1 MHEHDATN
9 EAVGARDQRPPSLG
23 LGRIIIALFWLLGA
37 WIFVTAIL
45 DLFHAQGQPWGPR
58 IVALLAGVDYLIA
71 ATALTHNGRRMR
83 LVGWVTITLSIA
95 IPIILWVA
103 SLGLDELN
111 SARSAWTG
119 FGVISITCPSSSRL
133 SAWCGCGVQIR
144 AGLSPSRSRWSVLLL
159 RGGQT
164 EPSPRRGC
172 PQQARPGGF
181 IRPGPR
187 FFYVH

>member
-1 MHEHDATN
+1 MRGVRGLGRIDNVHGHDATN
-9 EAVGARDQRPPSLG
+9 EAVGVRDQRPPSLG
-23 LGRIIIALFWLLGA
+23 LGRIIIALFWVLGA

-83 LVGWVTITLSIA
+83 LVGWATITLSIA
-95 IPIILWVA
+95 IPVILWVA

-119 FGVISITCPSSSRL
+119 FGVDFYYAPLIVSVI
-133 SAWCGCGVQIR
+133 
-144 AGLSPSRSRWSVLLL
+144 GLVWMWRSN
-159 RGGQT
+159 
-164 EPSPRRGC
+164 PRRIVSLAE
-172 PQQARPGGF
+172 QVERPSAPW
-181 IRPGPR
+181 RAD
-187 FFYVH
+187 

>member
-1 MHEHDATN
+1 MHGHETTN

-37 WIFVTAIL
+37 WILVTAIL

-58 IVALLAGVDYLIA
+58 IVALLAGIDYLIA

-83 LVGWVTITLSIA
+83 MVGWVTISLSIA

-111 SARSAWTG
+111 SA
-119 FGVISITCPSSSRL
+119 L
-133 SAWCGCGVQIR
+133 SLDG
-144 AGLSPSRSRWSVLLL
+144 
-159 RGGQT
+159 
-164 EPSPRRGC
+164 PRR
-172 PQQARPGGF
+172 
-181 IRPGPR
+181 
-187 FFYVH
+187 